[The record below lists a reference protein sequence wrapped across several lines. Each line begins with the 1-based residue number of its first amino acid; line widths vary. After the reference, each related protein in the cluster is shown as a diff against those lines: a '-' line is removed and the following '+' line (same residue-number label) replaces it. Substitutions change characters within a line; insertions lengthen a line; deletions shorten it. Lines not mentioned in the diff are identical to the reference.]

1 MGAGGDVLI
10 SWPWTQSCAMGL
22 LVPSLTCV
30 WVAFGLGKI
39 FKLFKF
45 LERGRVGLE
54 DF

>member
-1 MGAGGDVLI
+1 
-10 SWPWTQSCAMGL
+10 MGL
-22 LVPSLTCV
+22 LVPSLSCV

-39 FKLFKF
+39 FKLLFKF

>member
-1 MGAGGDVLI
+1 MTFSFPGPGLKVV
-10 SWPWTQSCAMGL
+10 PWASL
-22 LVPSLTCV
+22 WPSLTCV